1 MIILKKILKLFKR
14 ADDLREMIEDRIADA
29 LEKASNS
36 EILDKGQE
44 ILLKAAIEA
53 IEAYASGKTG
63 QQIDVPANAKNSII
77 AGIISG
83 HNKLQ
88 KVIAKQLRK

>member
-36 EILDKGQE
+36 EILDKGEE

-63 QQIDVPANAKNSII
+63 QKIDVPANAKNSII